1 MTGRG
6 CPQSRE
12 GAKTAKNTKHVSC
25 SPKKRAPYGYENA
38 ALVIAGHGSTRN
50 PDSAAPT
57 FAHAESIRKRGIF
70 SEVAACF
77 WKQEPP
83 FRGVWQL
90 VESRDIYVVP
100 NFISEGY
107 FTRTVIPREM
117 GLAGRVTVR
126 DGRTIK
132 YCEPAGKHLGMT
144 ELLVNEARSA
154 APGTPPS
161 VTSLLIVG
169 HGTGLDDNSAEAA
182 RDQARKIA
190 AMGGYAEVIA
200 AFMEEPPLV
209 AEWDKITSQPNVVV
223 VPFFIS
229 DGLHSRQDIPAL
241 LGIRSGADS
250 LHRGPHNLR
259 GRRLYYGAAI
269 GTEPGFAD
277 IILDQVRA
285 FQPSPMAS

>member
-1 MTGRG
+1 
-6 CPQSRE
+6 
-12 GAKTAKNTKHVSC
+12 V
-25 SPKKRAPYGYENA
+25 

-57 FAHAESIRKRGIF
+57 LAHAEAIRKRGIF
-70 SEVAACF
+70 AEVEACF
-77 WKQEPP
+77 WKREPL
-83 FRGVWQL
+83 FREVWQIA
-90 VESRDIYVVP
+90 ESREIYVVP

-117 GLAGRVTVR
+117 GLEGRVTVR
-126 DGRTIK
+126 DGRTIR
-132 YCEPAGKHLGMT
+132 YCEPAGKHPRMT
-144 ELLVNEARSA
+144 ELLVSEARSA
-154 APGTPPS
+154 APGVPPS
-161 VTSLLIVG
+161 ETSLLIVG

-190 AMGGYAEVIA
+190 GTGGYAEVMA

-209 AEWDKITSQPNVVV
+209 AEWDTFASQPNVVV

-229 DGLHSRQDIPAL
+229 DGLHSRQDIPSL

-250 LHRGPHNLR
+250 IRRVPHDLR

-269 GTEPGFAD
+269 GTGPGFAD

-285 FQPSPMAS
+285 FQRSPIAS

>member
-1 MTGRG
+1 MN
-6 CPQSRE
+6 PSE
-12 GAKTAKNTKHVSC
+12 FSKV
-25 SPKKRAPYGYENA
+25 

-70 SEVAACF
+70 AEVAACF

-83 FRGVWQL
+83 FREVLQI

-117 GLAGRVTVR
+117 GLSGRVTVFN
-126 DGRTIK
+126 GRTIR
-132 YCEPAGKHLGMT
+132 YCEPAGKHPRMT
-144 ELLVNEARSA
+144 DLLMSEARSA
-154 APGTPPS
+154 AAGVPPS
-161 VTSLLIVG
+161 QTSLLIVG

-182 RDQARKIA
+182 REQARKIFG
-190 AMGGYAEVIA
+190 MGGYAEVIA
-200 AFMEEPPLV
+200 AFMEQPPLV

-241 LGIRSGADS
+241 LGIRSEAGS
-250 LHRGPHNLR
+250 ICRGPHDLR
-259 GRRLYYGAAI
+259 GRRLFYGAAI

>member
-1 MTGRG
+1 MMERG
-6 CPQSRE
+6 CPRSRE
-12 GAKTAKNTKHVSC
+12 GAKTEKTTKN
-25 SPKKRAPYGYENA
+25 AGAIAGFENA

-57 FAHAESIRKRGIF
+57 LAHAEAIRQRGIF
-70 SEVAACF
+70 AEVATCF
-77 WKQEPP
+77 WKQEPG
-83 FRGVWQL
+83 FREVWQI

-117 GLAGRVTVR
+117 GLSGQVTAR

-132 YCEPAGKHLGMT
+132 YCEPAGKHPHMT
-144 ELLVNEARSA
+144 DLLVSEARSA
-154 APGTPPS
+154 APGAPPS
-161 VTSLLIVG
+161 ETSLLIVG
-169 HGTGLDDNSAEAA
+169 HGTGLDDNSCEAA
-182 RDQARKIA
+182 RGEAGLISKT
-190 AMGGYAEVIA
+190 GGYAEVIA

-229 DGLHSRQDIPAL
+229 DGLHSRQDIPTL
-241 LGIRSGADS
+241 LGIGADVI
-250 LHRGPHNLR
+250 HRGPHDLR

-277 IILDQVRA
+277 IILDQVLAFRA
-285 FQPSPMAS
+285 ISWK

>member
-1 MTGRG
+1 M
-6 CPQSRE
+6 
-12 GAKTAKNTKHVSC
+12 TKHVPC
-25 SPKKRAPYGYENA
+25 SATKRAVAGYENA
-38 ALVIAGHGSTRN
+38 ALVIAGHGASRN

-57 FAHAESIRKRGIF
+57 FAHAEAIRQLGIF
-70 SEVAACF
+70 AEVAACF
-77 WKQEPP
+77 WKEEPP
-83 FRGVWQL
+83 FRDVWRI
-90 VESRDIYVVP
+90 VESQEIYVVP

-126 DGRTIK
+126 DGRSIK
-132 YCEPAGKHLGMT
+132 YCEPAGKHPGMT
-144 ELLVNEARSA
+144 ELLVSEARSA

-241 LGIRSGADS
+241 LGIRSGAGS
-250 LHRGPHNLR
+250 IRRGPHDLR

>member
-1 MTGRG
+1 MTCTG
-6 CPQSRE
+6 CPRSSE
-12 GAKTAKNTKHVSC
+12 GAKTEKATEHDVPLC
-25 SPKKRAPYGYENA
+25 AIAGYENA
-38 ALVIAGHGSTRN
+38 ALVITGHGSTRN

-57 FAHAESIRKRGIF
+57 LAHAETIRHRGIF
-70 SEVAACF
+70 AEVATCF
-77 WKQEPP
+77 WKREPA
-83 FRGVWQL
+83 FREVWQI

-117 GLAGRVTVR
+117 GLSGRVTVR
-126 DGRTIK
+126 DGRTIN
-132 YCEPAGKHLGMT
+132 YCEPAGKHPHMPD
-144 ELLVNEARSA
+144 LLVSEARSA
-154 APGTPPS
+154 ALGVSPTQ
-161 VTSLLIVG
+161 TSLLIVG

-182 RDQARKIA
+182 KDQARKITRT
-190 AMGGYAEVIA
+190 GCYAEVIA

-229 DGLHSRQDIPAL
+229 DGLHSQQDIPSL
-241 LGIRSGADS
+241 LGIRNGGDV
-250 LHRGPHNLR
+250 LHRGPHDLR

-277 IILDQVRA
+277 IILDQVCA
-285 FQPSPMAS
+285 FQTPSG